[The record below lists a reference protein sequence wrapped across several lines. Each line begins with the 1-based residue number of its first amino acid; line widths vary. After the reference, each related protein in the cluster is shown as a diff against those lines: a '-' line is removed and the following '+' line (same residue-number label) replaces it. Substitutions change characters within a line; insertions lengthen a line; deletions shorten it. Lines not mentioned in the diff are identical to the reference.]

1 MSEQQQDG
9 FNPEHFSSAARSQK
23 EFLKQYVPEDDDE
36 GVIAHFRR
44 EREFKPFRTQQA
56 GEDVYE
62 DVDFV
67 HIVVRGNDKLEVD
80 RPATDAD
87 KRRFPFAWQQYQ
99 AGKEQAARGTP
110 LDELGIPASVIAAY
124 HAKNVFTVED
134 LAKVS
139 DGNLQSLPSGARDA
153 RHRARERVELKK
165 QAQASGEAE
174 ALRKQ
179 NVEILAKNAELEKN
193 LNRAMSALERME
205 KRLDEQE
212 ASEEGASEKPSK
224 RGRQS
229 S

>member
-1 MSEQQQDG
+1 MSEQEQG
-9 FNPEHFSSAARSQK
+9 FNPEYFAATASSQK
-23 EFLKQYVPEDDDE
+23 AFLKQYVPEDDDE
-36 GVIAHFRR
+36 GVKATFRR
-44 EREFKPFRTQQA
+44 EREFKPFLSQQK
-56 GEDVYE
+56 GEEVYE
-62 DVDFV
+62 YVDFI
-67 HIVVRGNDKLEVD
+67 HIVVKGNDKLEVD
-80 RPATDAD
+80 KPASDAD
-87 KRRFPFAWQQYQ
+87 KRRFPFAWQQYLL
-99 AGKEQAARGTP
+99 GKEQSARGTP
-110 LDELGIPASVIAAY
+110 LDDIGIPGSVIAAY
-124 HAKNVFTVED
+124 HAKNVFTAED
-134 LAKVS
+134 LATVS
-139 DGNLQSLPSGARDA
+139 DGNLQGLPSGARDA